1 MTDITKE
8 RGHAEIRILLRDG
21 EITVFHHEGDVVL
34 YCAPVREGAWDA
46 LWEVLDAYKLD
57 RS

>member
-1 MTDITKE
+1 MTYETKE
-8 RGHAEIRILLRDG
+8 RGHAEIRILLKDG
-21 EITVFHHEGDVVL
+21 EITVFHTEGDAVL
-34 YCAPVREGAWDA
+34 YCEPVRKGAWDA